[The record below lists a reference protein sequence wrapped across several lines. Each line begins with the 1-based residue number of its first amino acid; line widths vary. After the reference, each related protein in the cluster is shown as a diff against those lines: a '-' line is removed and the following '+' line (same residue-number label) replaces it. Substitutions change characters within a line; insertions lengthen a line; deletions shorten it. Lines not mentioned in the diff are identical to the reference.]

1 MIRQQHIIIMQQ
13 HIIMVKHIEQQS
25 CVWHIIIKA
34 IIGLRLVALPDLRG
48 ARNDDMM
55 SENAIWGRRI

>member
-25 CVWHIIIKA
+25 CVWHIIKA

-55 SENAIWGRRI
+55 SENAIWGRWI